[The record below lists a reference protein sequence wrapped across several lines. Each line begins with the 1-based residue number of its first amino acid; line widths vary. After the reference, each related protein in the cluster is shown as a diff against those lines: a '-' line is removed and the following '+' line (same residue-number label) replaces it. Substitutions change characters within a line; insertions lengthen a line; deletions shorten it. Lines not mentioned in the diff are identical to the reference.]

1 MRFLSAYS
9 KCEIANLCPTFN
21 AKRGVG
27 DGAVGCSVSIVASGE
42 DQVHNRIKKLLNVQ
56 FQEVPIDGRLLRIA
70 QERVNLAC
78 KVATADDTDRKKQRD
93 DQWFIDQANQAGL
106 EVDDDLL
113 NVTRDEDGSGTRRN
127 RDSNMRTKARQKEA
141 EIARKQLHEMLS
153 QPVKTQRYGKFFRV
167 GSG

>member
-1 MRFLSAYS
+1 MRLLNADS
-9 KCEIANLCPTFN
+9 KCEIANLRSTFN